1 MGAINNAKS
10 ATFVFS
16 SCFKNQFYIAQLNM
30 FHILKSE
37 EKMRLIKYL
46 FFALWKEAKTCDE
59 QKMRFVIKLELKRV
73 SKRS

>member
-1 MGAINNAKS
+1 MQKVQLLSFLHVLKINF
-10 ATFVFS
+10 T
-16 SCFKNQFYIAQLNM
+16 QLNM